1 MSMLISTAK
10 KQNHQ
15 VSEATTQSKTN
26 AIKIAVH
33 SDLHTEFFGESFF
46 YNDEPFIQ
54 LNTELDYLF
63 LAGDIG
69 NLNSL
74 PSFFAQIRNKIPDL
88 YNNVKKIKTK
98 IIYVLGNHEHYGL
111 QYPDSIELYRRICH
125 DYNIHLLE
133 NDVFIDDENKVLI
146 YGGTLWS
153 DFGLGHDTLESKT
166 WAKNNVGD
174 YHCIRDNTTLHLK
187 PSYSNSLDVL
197 EDIMKPKNMITP
209 DVTQNIFH
217 QSIDCI
223 KKWFT
228 NPNYIDYKKITVT
241 HFLPLK
247 QCIHPKHTDYVKGA
261 YWASHRPDIVALADV
276 WIYGH
281 SHDNIN
287 KEIDVLGKKVK
298 MISNQMG
305 YLGEHS
311 LKSFSDLE
319 QLDKSKPLSNGYQFN
334 HMIEI

>member
-1 MSMLISTAK
+1 MSMSISTAQ
-10 KQNHQ
+10 KQNRQ
-15 VSEATTQSKTN
+15 VSEATTQSKAN

-54 LNTELDYLF
+54 LNTELNYLF

-74 PSFFAQIRNKIPDL
+74 PSFFAQIRNKIPVL

-111 QYPDSIELYRRICH
+111 QYPDSIEVYRRICH

-174 YHCIRDNTTLHLK
+174 
-187 PSYSNSLDVL
+187 
-197 EDIMKPKNMITP
+197 
-209 DVTQNIFH
+209 
-217 QSIDCI
+217 
-223 KKWFT
+223 
-228 NPNYIDYKKITVT
+228 
-241 HFLPLK
+241 
-247 QCIHPKHTDYVKGA
+247 
-261 YWASHRPDIVALADV
+261 
-276 WIYGH
+276 
-281 SHDNIN
+281 
-287 KEIDVLGKKVK
+287 
-298 MISNQMG
+298 
-305 YLGEHS
+305 
-311 LKSFSDLE
+311 
-319 QLDKSKPLSNGYQFN
+319 
-334 HMIEI
+334 